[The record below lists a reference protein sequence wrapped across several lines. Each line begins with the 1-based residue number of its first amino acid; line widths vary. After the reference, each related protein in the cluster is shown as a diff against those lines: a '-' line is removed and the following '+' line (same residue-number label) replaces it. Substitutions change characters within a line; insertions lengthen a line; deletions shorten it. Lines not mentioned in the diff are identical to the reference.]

1 MILGMVS
8 IISHCC
14 NIHEPHD
21 GLNSTQKLEG
31 LCKLWGFA
39 KYYHPTVGA
48 GSINWD
54 SVLVKSITKTLNSKN
69 TQEYHDILL
78 DMIPSINYTLTKGN
92 NNIKDENPFLLNLN
106 ISFLSSLKLYSPQII
121 EVVQYILMNKPTFDN
136 AYIQPNLYSGNPEL
150 NKDTAYT
157 MPALPKLE
165 IRLLA
170 LFRYWNI
177 INYFYPYK
185 YLLDD
190 DWNNVLTDFIPVFIE
205 ANDTLQYHLAVRQL
219 IARVDDNHVFAR
231 SQIISNLI
239 GKYSL
244 PIILKT
250 VEGQHVIYKRISD
263 SLCRVNNLN
272 TGDIIHGIN
281 GKSIGHIR
289 DSLKCIIAGSSE
301 NAVIDK
307 INLYLC
313 KSRDSLVDLTLIR
326 NDSIIYVQTEAYLRK
341 VIKESTEKIKDPIVQ
356 IVSKDISYINLKEIS
371 YNNID
376 SIINIALK
384 SKIIIIDLRDNC
396 SFIVHDITKLLLKE
410 EVDFYSVMRPDYDI
424 PGVFNLMA
432 GERTGPKTTNFNY
445 FKGDLLILVNENT
458 QSIGEFTAMALSMHP
473 NSILI
478 GNNTAGADGNVSI
491 AYLPGGIKTNFTGLG
506 IYYPNFILTQRVGLK
521 PNIVIN
527 TSISAISQNI
537 DEVLNYAIELGK
549 TRLHSE

>member
-1 MILGMVS
+1 M
-8 IISHCC
+8 
-14 NIHEPHD
+14 
-21 GLNSTQKLEG
+21 
-31 LCKLWGFA
+31 
-39 KYYHPTVGA
+39 
-48 GSINWD
+48 
-54 SVLVKSITKTLNSKN
+54 
-69 TQEYHDILL
+69 
-78 DMIPSINYTLTKGN
+78 
-92 NNIKDENPFLLNLN
+92 
-106 ISFLSSLKLYSPQII
+106 
-121 EVVQYILMNKPTFDN
+121 
-136 AYIQPNLYSGNPEL
+136 
-150 NKDTAYT
+150 
-157 MPALPKLE
+157 
-165 IRLLA
+165 
-170 LFRYWNI
+170 
-177 INYFYPYK
+177 
-185 YLLDD
+185 
-190 DWNNVLTDFIPVFIE
+190 
-205 ANDTLQYHLAVRQL
+205 
-219 IARVDDNHVFAR
+219 
-231 SQIISNLI
+231 
-239 GKYSL
+239 
-244 PIILKT
+244 
-250 VEGQHVIYKRISD
+250 
-263 SLCRVNNLN
+263 
-272 TGDIIHGIN
+272 
-281 GKSIGHIR
+281 
-289 DSLKCIIAGSSE
+289 
-301 NAVIDK
+301 
-307 INLYLC
+307 
-313 KSRDSLVDLTLIR
+313 VDLTLIR